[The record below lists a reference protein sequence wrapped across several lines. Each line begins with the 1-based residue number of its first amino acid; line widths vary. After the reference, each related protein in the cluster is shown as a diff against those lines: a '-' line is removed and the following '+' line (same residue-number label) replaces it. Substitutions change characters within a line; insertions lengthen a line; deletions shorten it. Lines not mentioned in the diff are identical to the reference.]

1 MTPTAP
7 TGGRGCVRGT
17 LVTADGPVPDGLLA
31 FEGTR
36 ITYAGPAAGFT
47 ANGWPEPASFPA
59 DSLLLPGLVDLHCHG
74 ALGCD
79 FTSTADPGLLRRVA
93 GFLHSAGTTT
103 LLASLVSA
111 PPAEMLAAAGRLGAL
126 AREGL
131 VSGLHAEGPF
141 LSAARPGA
149 QAPDCLQAPDPD
161 FVDALME
168 AADNELITMTFAPE
182 LPGADE
188 LLDRIISR
196 GITPSIGHTDADDA
210 VAAAALESARDEM
223 EEAGFDGYTPRPT
236 VTHLFNAM
244 APLHHRSPGPAAASL
259 RAARR
264 GEAVLELVADGMHL
278 DPAMVRT
285 VFELA
290 GAGNVALVSDGTAAA
305 GMGEGTYRLGPA
317 EILVEAGTAGVPG
330 AGGRIPAGG
339 TGNLLDGVRTA
350 VDAGVP
356 LADAV
361 AAASSV
367 PADVLRLADEVG
379 ALRRG
384 LRADALV
391 VSPALELRA
400 VLREGSWQQRTE

>member
-47 ANGWPEPASFPA
+47 ANGWPEPASFSA

-79 FTSTADPGLLRRVA
+79 FTSTADPGLLRRAA

-223 EEAGFDGYTPRPT
+223 EEAGFDGYTPPSHGDAPVQRNGAAAPPLPRPGCR
-236 VTHLFNAM
+236 VTAGRPPRGSRPGTGCRRNA
-244 APLHHRSPGPAAASL
+244 PGP
-259 RAARR
+259 
-264 GEAVLELVADGMHL
+264 GH
-278 DPAMVRT
+278 
-285 VFELA
+285 
-290 GAGNVALVSDGTAAA
+290 GAH
-305 GMGEGTYRLGPA
+305 
-317 EILVEAGTAGVPG
+317 
-330 AGGRIPAGG
+330 
-339 TGNLLDGVRTA
+339 
-350 VDAGVP
+350 
-356 LADAV
+356 
-361 AAASSV
+361 
-367 PADVLRLADEVG
+367 
-379 ALRRG
+379 G
-384 LRADALV
+384 LRAG
-391 VSPALELRA
+391 RC
-400 VLREGSWQQRTE
+400 RQRGPGQ